1 VIVDVETAGIF
12 VERVDSIVMANTRY
26 SQVCV
31 FTNGPMINKQDDRT
45 TRTTQQRKVLT
56 EAKMARL
63 FLSTDFML

>member
-31 FTNGPMINKQDDRT
+31 FTNGPMTNKQDDRT
-45 TRTTQQRKVLT
+45 TRTTQQR
-56 EAKMARL
+56 
-63 FLSTDFML
+63 